1 MRQVYGDGSG
11 RLLVI
16 EFVFHNELFR
26 LINIY
31 APNIENERKVFK
43 EMKPLCKGNY
53 IVVGT
58 LMCGAQDWMRQ
69 AARTL
74 SRMYPENT

>member
-1 MRQVYGDGSG
+1 MKQVYKDGNG

-31 APNIENERKVFK
+31 APNIENERKEVLRN
-43 EMKPLCKGNY
+43 EA
-53 IVVGT
+53 VV
-58 LMCGAQDWMRQ
+58 
-69 AARTL
+69 
-74 SRMYPENT
+74 